1 MQLSTV
7 RDFLAPFIAKAT
19 TLPADLKAQAISID
33 AEATL
38 EKVQNFVEMILD
50 SASLA
55 ETIIGGTFAFSAIFY
70 IQSYVSTFAAVFS
83 PFTLISALVSGTLLY
98 DSYQTY
104 QAVKELHEWTQKQ
117 DADSFD
123 IDSEEVTKRWTT
135 FCNTL
140 KYNTTFIE
148 PLLRPYLD
156 IVSKREA

>member
-7 RDFLAPFIAKAT
+7 RDYLAPVIAKVT
-19 TLPADLKAQAISID
+19 TLPADLKAQAISIND
-33 AEATL
+33 EATL
-38 EKVQNFVEMILD
+38 EKVQNFVEMMLD

-55 ETIIGGTFAFSAIFY
+55 QTVIGGTFAFSAVFY
-70 IQSYVSTFAAVFS
+70 VQSYVSTFATLFS
-83 PFTLISALVSGTLLY
+83 PVTLISALVSGALIY

-104 QAVKELHEWTQKQ
+104 HAVKELHEWTQKQ

-123 IDSEEVTKRWTT
+123 IDDEAVTTRWSEFR
-135 FCNTL
+135 NTL

-156 IVSKREA
+156 IVSKREV